1 MKWGF
6 IMAKALLSA
15 SNISKSFSGVQ
26 ALDDISFELYP
37 GEVHALVG
45 ENGAGKSTLMKTI
58 AGVHQPDSG
67 EIKVNGITQ
76 KFTSTSDS
84 QNAGISMI
92 YQELNLVNSLSIAS
106 NMFLSRE
113 LTAGPFLN
121 VSRMNQEA
129 KKSLSQIGINL
140 EPQLMVGHL
149 SMAQKQLVEI
159 AKAVSMESKI
169 IIMDEP
175 TTSLTEIEKKLLF
188 DTVSLLKSQGVGIIY
203 ISHDLDDVFLIADRI
218 TIIRDGLTVA
228 SSSVAK
234 IDKAKV
240 IYHMVGRELNQIFNF
255 QSNIKQD
262 VLFEVQGLTKKG
274 MLHDVTFSVNA
285 GEIVGMSGLVGS
297 GRSELAYHLYGM
309 MKPDKGT
316 IKLEGKEISIN
327 TTSQAIEKGISLVPE
342 DRKEMGLFLEMSI
355 NDNVTMSS
363 LNDFVSLGLINAKKE
378 RKKVKDYIKSFRIKT
393 TDPEK
398 KVINL
403 SGGNQQKVVLARST
417 STLPK
422 FLILD
427 EPTRG
432 VDVGAKSEIYK
443 LMYQW
448 ASQGVGILVISS
460 ELSEVLGVSDRILV
474 MRNGSIVGEVPRQ
487 EATSELVMQYA
498 TGQK

>member
-1 MKWGF
+1 M
-6 IMAKALLSA
+6 MANALLSVT
-15 SNISKSFSGVQ
+15 NISKSFSGVK
-26 ALDDISFELYP
+26 ALNDISFDLYP

-58 AGVHQPDSG
+58 AGVHQPDTG
-67 EIKVNGITQ
+67 TIMVNGISR
-76 KFTSTSDS
+76 KFTSTRDS

-92 YQELNLVNSLSIAS
+92 YQELNLVNSLSVAS

-113 LTAGPFLN
+113 ITSGPFLN
-121 VSRMNQEA
+121 ESRMNQES
-129 KKSLSQIGINL
+129 KESLTKIGINL
-140 EPQLMVGHL
+140 EPQSRVGSL

-159 AKAVSMESKI
+159 AKAVSMKSKI

-175 TTSLTEIEKKLLF
+175 TTSLTTPEKKLLF

-218 TIIRDGLTVA
+218 TIIRDGSTVA
-228 SSSVAK
+228 SSPVSK

-240 IYHMVGRELNQIFNF
+240 IYHMVGRELNQVYDFH
-255 QSNIKQD
+255 SNVKQE
-262 VLFEVQGLTKKG
+262 VLFEVTGLTKEG
-274 MLHDVTFSVNA
+274 MLHNVSFSVKA
-285 GEIVGMSGLVGS
+285 GEIVGLAGLVGA

-309 MKPDKGT
+309 LKPDKGT
-316 IKLEGKEISIN
+316 IRLEGKEVSIKSP
-327 TTSQAIEKGISLVPE
+327 SQAIEKGISLVPE
-342 DRKEMGLFLEMSI
+342 DRKEWGLFLEMSVR
-355 NDNVTMSS
+355 DNATMSS
-363 LNDFVSLGLINAKKE
+363 LDDFVSLGLINGKKE
-378 RKKVKDYIKSFRIKT
+378 KNKVKEYIKDFHIKT
-393 TDPEK
+393 PDTEK
-398 KVINL
+398 NVINL

-443 LMYQW
+443 LMYQL

-460 ELSEVLGVSDRILV
+460 ELSEVMGVSDRILV
-474 MRNGSIVGEVPRQ
+474 MRNGSIVGEVSRG